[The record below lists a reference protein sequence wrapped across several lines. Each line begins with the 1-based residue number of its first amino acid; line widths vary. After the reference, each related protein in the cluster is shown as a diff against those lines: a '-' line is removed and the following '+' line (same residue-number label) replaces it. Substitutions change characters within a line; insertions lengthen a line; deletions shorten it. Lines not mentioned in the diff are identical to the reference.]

1 MYEDIR
7 KQFFPMSLPS
17 GVVCRLLDREAA
29 QASIRA
35 AKVQIFHPKE
45 EFGVFLAPEARR
57 EKLEH
62 LKKMLAYS
70 DEKWMVF
77 YSAEGEPVGWFIGYM
92 EDEETFF
99 IDTIGLVPAFRNR
112 GIYSAFLRGLV
123 AYLGALGYERVTTTH
138 HPNNRAVMI
147 AELKAGFNIVGLELH
162 EGLGPMVKTAYYIH
176 DDRREGFKQVFSM
189 AADPTSEVG

>member
-7 KQFFPMSLPS
+7 KQFFPMKLPS
-17 GVVCRLLDREAA
+17 GVVCHSLDREAA

-35 AKVQIFHPKE
+35 IKDQIFAPRQE
-45 EFGVFLAPEARR
+45 WGPYQVPEARR
-57 EKLEH
+57 EKLER

-70 DEKWMVF
+70 GEEWMVF
-77 YSAEGEPVGWFIGYM
+77 YSEEDEPVGWFWGYM

-99 IDTIGLVPAFRNR
+99 IDTIGLVPAFRSR

-123 AYLGALGYERVTTTH
+123 AYLGATGYERVTTTH
-138 HPNNRAVMI
+138 HPNNRAVII

-162 EGLGPMVKTAYYIH
+162 ELLGPVVKTAYYVH
-176 DDRREGFKQVFSM
+176 DDRREGFKHVFSM
-189 AADPTSEVG
+189 APDPTSKVG